1 MSEWVE
7 VGCNVAELL
16 IQSDKTIVYASHTET
31 DGDGDLLEHFTEW
44 GLTGFTEW
52 PVLRSWSTTKDRP
65 CRHLV
70 PSKDFDRESARD

>member
-1 MSEWVE
+1 MSPWVE
-7 VGCNVAELL
+7 VGCDVSELL
-16 IQSDKTIVYASHTET
+16 AQSDKTVVYASHTEH

-44 GLTGFTEW
+44 GLKGDDEV

-70 PSKDFDRESARD
+70 PTKEARDD

>member
-1 MSEWVE
+1 VSGWVE

-16 IQSDKTIVYASHTET
+16 VQSAKTAVYASYTEH

-44 GLTGFTEW
+44 GLAGDAEV

-65 CRHLV
+65 CRHVV
-70 PSKDFDRESARD
+70 PTKEDARD